1 MLGSSTAMAQEREHS
16 LGPDANALQFRIS
29 PNFTLSSFD
38 GAVVSYK
45 RHITADRARRMGIS
59 LSSNFEE
66 SDFPDR
72 ATNPT
77 TENFDFF
84 IDANYTFMRYIDPDA
99 VIKVFYGY
107 GPGLTFGFDRNKSSD
122 DNQEV
127 INKDRIIGLEG
138 LAYAGVEWFFHP
150 SVSIH
155 AEYGA
160 SLGLQFRR
168 QSDRQEIL
176 GTGNVNED
184 EINTTLLN
192 LRSRPVLFGISVY
205 F

>member
-1 MLGSSTAMAQEREHS
+1 MAQEKEHS
-16 LGPDANALQFRIS
+16 LMPDANALQFRIS

-59 LSSNFEE
+59 LSSNYRET
-66 SDFPDR
+66 DFPDR

-77 TENFDFF
+77 AENFDFF
-84 IDANYTFMRYIDPDA
+84 IDANYTFMHYVDPDA
-99 VIKVFYGY
+99 VIKVFYGF
-107 GPGLTFGFDRNKSSD
+107 GPGLTFGFDRNYSAD
-122 DNQEV
+122 DNQEQT
-127 INKDRIIGLEG
+127 NKERIIGLEG

-150 SVSIH
+150 SVSLH

-160 SLGLQFRR
+160 SLALQFRK
-168 QSDRQEIL
+168 STDRQEIL
-176 GTGNVNED
+176 ATGNVNED
-184 EINTTLLN
+184 EINDTFLN
-192 LRSRPVLFGISVY
+192 LGSRPVLFGISVY